1 MHRVLLSMF
10 LGPLVLASPGS
21 RTTDAAAPVAVR
33 SVEGSLHGFLV
44 MRTLAGAHVAHGDL
58 LQLARDG
65 QVESRMVFRFDD
77 SSLFDERV
85 SFTEDSVFTMRR
97 YSLVQRGPSFP
108 EDEDIT
114 LERATGRYHVVS
126 RGRTDD
132 HPEVHE
138 GTVELPADVYNGM
151 IITIAKNLVPA
162 GRALVHVVAFTPA
175 PRVVE
180 LEIAPVGP
188 GQVRLG
194 SHTETTAHYVF
205 KPRLGVFV
213 RLFAILGGR
222 SPSDAHAWIVT
233 DDIPAFVRI
242 DGALSTP
249 GTIWRVELATPTW
262 PDSTP

>member
-1 MHRVLLSMF
+1 LRRATLSVF
-10 LGPLVLASPGS
+10 LGPLVLASPGGH
-21 RTTDAAAPVAVR
+21 TLDTATPVAVR
-33 SVEGSLHGFLV
+33 SVEGSVHGFLV
-44 MRTLAGAHVAHGDL
+44 MRTLAGAPVAHGDL
-58 LQLARDG
+58 LQLVRDG

-77 SSLFDERV
+77 GSLFDERV
-85 SFTEDSVFTMRR
+85 SFTDDSVFTMRR
-97 YSLVQRGPSFP
+97 YSLVQRGLAFP
-108 EDEDIT
+108 DDEEIT
-114 LERATGRYHVVS
+114 LERSTGRYHVVS

-132 HPEVHE
+132 HSEVHD
-138 GTVELPADVYNGM
+138 GILDLPADVYNGM
-151 IITIAKNLVPA
+151 VITIAKNLVPA
-162 GRALVHVVAFTPA
+162 GRALVHIVAFTPA
-175 PRVVE
+175 PRIVQ

-194 SHTETTAHYVF
+194 GHTETTAHYVF

-233 DDIPAFVRI
+233 DDVPAFVRI

-249 GTIWRVELATPTW
+249 GTIWRVELAAPTW